1 MKIGIMSAAF
11 PGYEFKDVIR
21 FLGKNKFKSV
31 EAACWPAGE
40 GKDRKYGGVVHI
52 DVDDLS
58 SSKVN
63 EIQELCGESGVKLS
77 ALGYYANP
85 LHDEIEHREKV
96 IAHLKKVIVGAE
108 KLGVEI
114 VGTFTG
120 RPASLAGRSWEE
132 TVDLHFEE
140 YKKVWPDLVKF
151 AGDHNVKIAI
161 EHCPMLWHDTWP
173 GGNNLS
179 YSPAIL
185 RRSFEI
191 IPDEN
196 YGLMYDPSHFIWQQ
210 IDYIRFIYDFGSRIF
225 SVHAQDMD
233 LDQEMCYQHGIL
245 SAGIGIQKRR
255 IPGMGLVD
263 WQEVIK
269 ALYNVGYNEV
279 LNIEHEDP
287 NWEGSPDKVKD
298 GFKIARQHLEMFTVD

>member
-11 PGYEFKDVIR
+11 PELGFGEVLT
-21 FLGKNKFKSV
+21 FLEENHFGSV

-52 DVDDLS
+52 NVDDLPP
-58 SSKVN
+58 SKVD
-63 EIQELCGESGVKLS
+63 EIQGECDEGGITLS

-85 LHDEIEHREKV
+85 LHDDPEHREKV
-96 IAHLKKVIVGAE
+96 IAHLKKVILGAE
-108 KLGVEI
+108 KLGVEV

-120 RPASLAGRSWEE
+120 RPAKLAGRCWEE
-132 TVDLHFEE
+132 TIDLHFGE
-140 YKKVWPDLVKF
+140 YEKVWPDLIKF
-151 AGDHNVKIAI
+151 AGDHDVKIAI

-196 YGLMYDPSHFIWQQ
+196 YGIMYDPSHFIWQQ

-287 NWEGSPDKVKD
+287 NWEGSLKQVKD
-298 GFKIARQHLEMFTVD
+298 GFRIGRRHLETFTVN